1 MTVVVAFSADPA
13 GRAAL
18 EAGITEAARDAERL
32 IVLNVTRGD
41 SIVDER
47 YAHEDEVRAIGER
60 LTSLP
65 FPAEVRQSMSPDVSD
80 EILHVVEA
88 VEARLVVVGIR
99 RRTPVGKLIM
109 GSVAQQLILKA
120 PCAVLSVRPAPG

>member
-18 EAGITEAARDAERL
+18 EAGVSEAARDVEPMV
-32 IVLNVTRGD
+32 VLNVTKGV
-41 SIVDER
+41 SAVDDR
-47 YAHEDEVRAIGER
+47 YAHEDEVRAIGDR
-60 LTSLP
+60 LAALP
-65 FPAEVRQSMSPDVSD
+65 FPAEIRQSMSPDVTE
-80 EILHVVEA
+80 EILHVADEVD
-88 VEARLVVVGIR
+88 ARLVVVGIR

-120 PCAVLSVRPAPG
+120 HCPVLSVRPEG

>member
-18 EAGITEAARDAERL
+18 EAGVAEAARDSERL
-32 IVLNVTRGD
+32 VVLNVTKGV
-41 SIVDER
+41 SAVDDR
-47 YAHEDEVRAIGER
+47 YAHEDEARAIGDR
-60 LTSLP
+60 LAALP
-65 FPAEVRQSMSPDVSD
+65 FQAEVRQSMSPDVSE
-80 EILHVVEA
+80 EILHAADEVD
-88 VEARLVVVGIR
+88 ARLVVVGIR

-120 PCAVLSVRPAPG
+120 HCPVLAVKPEG